1 MPLVFTHTHHDARMP
16 LQLPPSNVVARVI
29 ARRSSAALVP
39 GTLSRNSGQ
48 KRGSPD
54 PPSHVSPAHI
64 CSRRDGLQRAHMN
77 IATPRTRCFL
87 RMSVDITHITTEP
100 SGRGLF
106 GLKRTP
112 AFRVTE
118 PPVSSKVAE
127 SAKNM
132 PRLSTLNRGCAYD
145 PRAYSVGRG
154 LANALAAM
162 TPNCS
167 HRYSIQASSRYT
179 CLLQVL

>member
-87 RMSVDITHITTEP
+87 RMSVDITLPPSRLAEVFSGSGGWKTTEAGLLCEQANTGGRVSLSEHGKTSSESSP
-100 SGRGLF
+100 CLEKASALLSG
-106 GLKRTP
+106 
-112 AFRVTE
+112 
-118 PPVSSKVAE
+118 SS
-127 SAKNM
+127 
-132 PRLSTLNRGCAYD
+132 YQ
-145 PRAYSVGRG
+145 SV
-154 LANALAAM
+154 
-162 TPNCS
+162 
-167 HRYSIQASSRYT
+167 H
-179 CLLQVL
+179 